1 MNLTSLRIKRRQILG
16 FCRGLFL
23 SLAIRMSLALI
34 FFIKTAKINDF
45 NENIRLTKTTF
56 IFGKCRP
63 DVILRMSLALIFFI
77 KTAKINDF
85 NENIRLTK
93 TTFIFGKCRP
103 DVWPGSK
110 TDPDVLSSFNY
121 PK

>member
-63 DVILRMSLALIFFI
+63 DV
-77 KTAKINDF
+77 
-85 NENIRLTK
+85 
-93 TTFIFGKCRP
+93 
-103 DVWPGSK
+103 WPGSK
-110 TDPDVLSSFNY
+110 TDPGVLSSFY
-121 PK
+121 YAE